1 MEVKHLQAPSSNR
14 ALDEAKKQVVSF
26 LQWLDNWAIN
36 VIPKCDRFHKESRII
51 FHIIIYKVINAFW
64 FPPAFSSLYGAR
76 GNGQVSLRNNTK
88 NTEAHNSKI
97 RLAAGPLRACAPQAS
112 IRLRQLWSTPALL
125 VPSNAGLGALETAPP
140 WHLCCA
146 LKLRHWVGD
155 CGGSTPGAGEKSLF
169 STCTACR
176 SETP

>member
-26 LQWLDNWAIN
+26 LQWLDNWAVN

-64 FPPAFSSLYGAR
+64 FPPAFSSLLYGAR

-97 RLAAGPLRACAPQAS
+97 RLAEGPLRACAPQAS
-112 IRLRQLWSTPALL
+112 IRLRQLWSNPGSPGSQQCWAGIDHTRKPWRQLHLGTFAVL
-125 VPSNAGLGALETAPP
+125 PS
-140 WHLCCA
+140 
-146 LKLRHWVGD
+146 
-155 CGGSTPGAGEKSLF
+155 
-169 STCTACR
+169 
-176 SETP
+176 